1 MCFAFVLILFLVL
14 LFLFSVKYALFSK
27 VAARSRYRWQGF
39 RSKVNISIVL
49 RVLDMLNNTRNEH
62 LFVSIR
68 PGLCSSISMSTR

>member
-1 MCFAFVLILFLVL
+1 MCFAFVLILLLVL
-14 LFLFSVKYALFSK
+14 LFLFSVRYALFSK

-49 RVLDMLNNTRNEH
+49 NMLNNTRNEQ

-68 PGLCSSISMSTR
+68 LGLCSSISISTR